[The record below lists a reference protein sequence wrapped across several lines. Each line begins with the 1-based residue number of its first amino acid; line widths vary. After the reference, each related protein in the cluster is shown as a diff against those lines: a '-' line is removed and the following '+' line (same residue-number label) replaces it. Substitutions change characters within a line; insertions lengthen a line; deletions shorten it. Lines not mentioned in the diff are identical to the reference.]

1 MSKKGKYC
9 WGWYKQRWREVAP
22 FMLVPDSQ
30 FVLLLCLHFQI
41 SFFIYRKVCYSP
53 HIASES
59 GGDWFVVEVACDLE
73 SYAVVSFH
81 ITGTIL
87 HGSIQ
92 FPVIYISKYK
102 KIWNFPVSHQRCYRI
117 FGRRGKKKKRL
128 RMWHYPYS
136 LSRSSEDVSHF
147 SCPGLVFLQK
157 LCMLHKDRWIPIKSA
172 ENNLLRENSI
182 R

>member
-30 FVLLLCLHFQI
+30 FVSLLCLHFQI

-102 KIWNFPVSHQRCYRI
+102 KIWNFPVSHQCCIEYLGGG
-117 FGRRGKKKKRL
+117 GRKKKDWECGIIPTVYPGAQ
-128 RMWHYPYS
+128 RMFPISHAQVWYS
-136 LSRSSEDVSHF
+136 CKNYVCCTRIDGF
-147 SCPGLVFLQK
+147 Q
-157 LCMLHKDRWIPIKSA
+157 
-172 ENNLLRENSI
+172 
-182 R
+182 